1 MRSYYH
7 KQLLVRLLL
16 FFAGVFCYAARQ
28 EWLEPGNEAW
38 QGRIFRLLLWA
49 GVFLDILKKFF
60 PSGRLS
66 LGAQKL
72 FAGRY
77 RAADCSAQRLKDSK
91 RRADGYALF
100 VAAVWIG
107 FNLIFF
113 VLYRQGIIG
122 VPELILLTLF
132 YFLSDMICVLH
143 FCPFRLMMHTRCCTT
158 CRIFNWDSMMM
169 CTPLLFIGGIYGWS
183 LAAFAMAVLIHWET
197 LYSRFPERFFECSNE
212 SLRCGNCEGNLCRG
226 RLKRRDYCADRNS

>member
-1 MRSYYH
+1 MGSYYR

-16 FFAGVFCYAARQ
+16 F
-28 EWLEPGNEAW
+28 L
-38 QGRIFRLLLWA
+38 A

-77 RAADCSAQRLKDSK
+77 RAADCSAL
-91 RRADGYALF
+91 L

-122 VPELILLTLF
+122 VPELMLLTLF
-132 YFLSDMICVLH
+132 YFLSDMICVLY

-169 CTPLLFIGGIYGWS
+169 CTSLLFIGGIYGWS
-183 LAAFAMAVLIHWET
+183 L
-197 LYSRFPERFFECSNE
+197 
-212 SLRCGNCEGNLCRG
+212 RCGNCEGGLCRG

>member
-1 MRSYYH
+1 MGSYYR
-7 KQLLVRLLL
+7 KQLLVRFLL
-16 FFAGVFCYAARQ
+16 F
-28 EWLEPGNEAW
+28 L
-38 QGRIFRLLLWA
+38 A

-72 FAGRY
+72 FTGRY
-77 RAADCSAQRLKDSK
+77 RAADCSAL
-91 RRADGYALF
+91 L

-122 VPELILLTLF
+122 VPELMLLTLF
-132 YFLSDMICVLH
+132 YFLSDMVCVLY

-226 RLKRRDYCADRNS
+226 RLKRRDYSADRNS

>member
-1 MRSYYH
+1 M
-7 KQLLVRLLL
+7 
-16 FFAGVFCYAARQ
+16 
-28 EWLEPGNEAW
+28 
-38 QGRIFRLLLWA
+38 A

-77 RAADCSAQRLKDSK
+77 RAADCSAL
-91 RRADGYALF
+91 L

-122 VPELILLTLF
+122 VPELMLLTLF
-132 YFLSDMICVLH
+132 YFLSDMVCVLY

-169 CTPLLFIGGIYGWS
+169 CTSLLFIGGIYGWS

-197 LYSRFPERFFECSNE
+197 LYSRFPERFFECSNR

-226 RLKRRDYCADRNS
+226 RLKRRDYSADRNS

>member
-1 MRSYYH
+1 MGSYYR

-16 FFAGVFCYAARQ
+16 F
-28 EWLEPGNEAW
+28 L
-38 QGRIFRLLLWA
+38 A

-77 RAADCSAQRLKDSK
+77 RAADCSAL
-91 RRADGYALF
+91 L

-122 VPELILLTLF
+122 VPELMLLTLF
-132 YFLSDMICVLH
+132 YFLSDMVCVLY

-169 CTPLLFIGGIYGWS
+169 CTSLLFIGGIYGWS

-226 RLKRRDYCADRNS
+226 RLKRRDYSADRNS

>member
-16 FFAGVFCYAARQ
+16 FF
-28 EWLEPGNEAW
+28 
-38 QGRIFRLLLWA
+38 A

-77 RAADCSAQRLKDSK
+77 RAADCSAL
-91 RRADGYALF
+91 L

-132 YFLSDMICVLH
+132 YFLSDMICVLY

>member
-1 MRSYYH
+1 MGSYYR

-16 FFAGVFCYAARQ
+16 F
-28 EWLEPGNEAW
+28 L
-38 QGRIFRLLLWA
+38 A

-77 RAADCSAQRLKDSK
+77 RAADCSAL
-91 RRADGYALF
+91 L

-122 VPELILLTLF
+122 VPELMLLTLF
-132 YFLSDMICVLH
+132 YFLSDMVCVLY
-143 FCPFRLMMHTRCCTT
+143 FCLFRLMMHTRCCTT

-169 CTPLLFIGGIYGWS
+169 CTSLLFIGGIYGWS

-197 LYSRFPERFFECSNE
+197 LYSRFPERFFECSNR

-226 RLKRRDYCADRNS
+226 RLKRRDYSADRNS

>member
-1 MRSYYH
+1 MGSYYR

-16 FFAGVFCYAARQ
+16 F
-28 EWLEPGNEAW
+28 L
-38 QGRIFRLLLWA
+38 A

-77 RAADCSAQRLKDSK
+77 RAADCSAL
-91 RRADGYALF
+91 L

-107 FNLIFF
+107 LNLIFF

-132 YFLSDMICVLH
+132 YFLSDMICVLY
-143 FCPFRLMMHTRCCTT
+143 FCPFRLMMHTRCYTT

>member
-1 MRSYYH
+1 MGSYYR

-16 FFAGVFCYAARQ
+16 F
-28 EWLEPGNEAW
+28 L
-38 QGRIFRLLLWA
+38 A

-77 RAADCSAQRLKDSK
+77 RAADCSAL
-91 RRADGYALF
+91 L

-122 VPELILLTLF
+122 VPELMLLTLF
-132 YFLSDMICVLH
+132 YFLSDMVCVLY
-143 FCPFRLMMHTRCCTT
+143 FCLFRLMMHTRCCTT

-169 CTPLLFIGGIYGWS
+169 CTSLLFIGGIYGWS

-197 LYSRFPERFFECSNE
+197 LYSRFPERFFECSNR

-226 RLKRRDYCADRNS
+226 RLKRRCRAIRAGYRISERANGKDSSQILRIRPVWDGRAVFFTQVP

>member
-1 MRSYYH
+1 MGSYYR

-16 FFAGVFCYAARQ
+16 F
-28 EWLEPGNEAW
+28 L
-38 QGRIFRLLLWA
+38 A

-77 RAADCSAQRLKDSK
+77 RAADCSAL
-91 RRADGYALF
+91 L

-122 VPELILLTLF
+122 VPELMLLTLF
-132 YFLSDMICVLH
+132 YFLFDMVCVLY

-169 CTPLLFIGGIYGWS
+169 CTSLLFIGGIYGWS

>member
-1 MRSYYH
+1 MGSYYR

-16 FFAGVFCYAARQ
+16 F
-28 EWLEPGNEAW
+28 L
-38 QGRIFRLLLWA
+38 A

-77 RAADCSAQRLKDSK
+77 RAADCSAL
-91 RRADGYALF
+91 L

-132 YFLSDMICVLH
+132 YFLSDMICVLY

>member
-1 MRSYYH
+1 MGSYYR

-16 FFAGVFCYAARQ
+16 F
-28 EWLEPGNEAW
+28 L
-38 QGRIFRLLLWA
+38 A

-77 RAADCSAQRLKDSK
+77 RAADCSAL
-91 RRADGYALF
+91 L

-122 VPELILLTLF
+122 VPELMLLTLF
-132 YFLSDMICVLH
+132 YFLSDMICVLY
-143 FCPFRLMMHTRCCTT
+143 FCPFRLMMHTKCCTT

-169 CTPLLFIGGIYGWS
+169 CTPLLIVGGIYGWS
-183 LAAFAMAVLIHWET
+183 LAAFATAVLIHWET
-197 LYSRFPERFFECSNE
+197 LYSRFPERFSECSNE

-226 RLKRRDYCADRNS
+226 RLKRRDSSADRNS

>member
-1 MRSYYH
+1 MGSYYR

-16 FFAGVFCYAARQ
+16 F
-28 EWLEPGNEAW
+28 L
-38 QGRIFRLLLWA
+38 A

-77 RAADCSAQRLKDSK
+77 RAADCSAL
-91 RRADGYALF
+91 L

-122 VPELILLTLF
+122 VPELMLLTLF
-132 YFLSDMICVLH
+132 YFLSDMVCVLY

-169 CTPLLFIGGIYGWS
+169 CTSLLFIGGIYGWS

-197 LYSRFPERFFECSNE
+197 LYSRFPERFFECSNR

>member
-1 MRSYYH
+1 MGSYYR

-16 FFAGVFCYAARQ
+16 F
-28 EWLEPGNEAW
+28 L
-38 QGRIFRLLLWA
+38 A

-77 RAADCSAQRLKDSK
+77 RAADCSAL
-91 RRADGYALF
+91 L

-122 VPELILLTLF
+122 VPELMLLTLF
-132 YFLSDMICVLH
+132 YFLSDMVCVLY

-226 RLKRRDYCADRNS
+226 RLKRRDYSADRNS

>member
-1 MRSYYH
+1 MGSYYR

-16 FFAGVFCYAARQ
+16 F
-28 EWLEPGNEAW
+28 L
-38 QGRIFRLLLWA
+38 A

-77 RAADCSAQRLKDSK
+77 RAADCSAL
-91 RRADGYALF
+91 L

-122 VPELILLTLF
+122 VPELMLLTLF
-132 YFLSDMICVLH
+132 YFLSDMICVLY

>member
-1 MRSYYH
+1 MGSYYR

-16 FFAGVFCYAARQ
+16 F
-28 EWLEPGNEAW
+28 L
-38 QGRIFRLLLWA
+38 A

-77 RAADCSAQRLKDSK
+77 RAADCSAL
-91 RRADGYALF
+91 L

-122 VPELILLTLF
+122 VPELMLLTLF
-132 YFLSDMICVLH
+132 YFLSDMVCVLY

-169 CTPLLFIGGIYGWS
+169 YTSLLFIGGIYGW
-183 LAAFAMAVLIHWET
+183 
-197 LYSRFPERFFECSNE
+197 

-226 RLKRRDYCADRNS
+226 RLKRRDYSADRNS

>member
-1 MRSYYH
+1 MGSYYR

-16 FFAGVFCYAARQ
+16 F
-28 EWLEPGNEAW
+28 L
-38 QGRIFRLLLWA
+38 A

-77 RAADCSAQRLKDSK
+77 RAADCS
-91 RRADGYALF
+91 ALF

-132 YFLSDMICVLH
+132 YFLSDMICVLY

>member
-1 MRSYYH
+1 MRSYYR
-7 KQLLVRLLL
+7 KQLLARFLLL
-16 FFAGVFCYAARQ
+16 LAGVLCYTARQ
-28 EWLEPGNEAW
+28 EWMEPGNEAW

-122 VPELILLTLF
+122 VPELMLLTLF
-132 YFLSDMICVLH
+132 YFLSDMICVLY

-169 CTPLLFIGGIYGWS
+169 CTPLLFIGGLYGWS
-183 LAAFAMAVLIHWET
+183 LALPALAVLVQWELT
-197 LYSRFPERFFECSNE
+197 YHRHPERFFSCSNE
-212 SLRCGNCEGNLCRG
+212 NLRCGRCDG
-226 RLKRRDYCADRNS
+226 RLCGGKWIKK